1 MEIADIHLCCDFPP
15 PLNGIAE
22 VLEHG
27 EMELRELRKAALR
40 ALRMCARGVPYEEAM
55 RCPHVRQVG
64 RHATVTF
71 PSLLDSYAGNV
82 TWGMVVSAHLSCAGV
97 TFRVRDDC
105 FPRAPAKGDRR
116 RVNRR
121 IVRWRHSNWW
131 PWRRHVGPLMVCVVN
146 ELCKKLLEAGYAVEG
161 VYEKK
166 HMTGFRVMPCAPAEL
181 DADWQEDLLYLDTDG
196 NPQSRAY
203 SD

>member
-105 FPRAPAKGDRR
+105 FPRAPAKGDRVDVTCGIQLAGGVCER
-116 RVNRR
+116 GSGGCL
-121 IVRWRHSNWW
+121 I
-131 PWRRHVGPLMVCVVN
+131 GCIDPL
-146 ELCKKLLEAGYAVEG
+146 
-161 VYEKK
+161 
-166 HMTGFRVMPCAPAEL
+166 PA
-181 DADWQEDLLYLDTDG
+181 A
-196 NPQSRAY
+196 
-203 SD
+203 